1 MHHQRYIF
9 TIFSNQIC
17 CSFKIK
23 IEVQMCFILEI
34 FPFSLEINEASFV
47 FLNQALLSQLHS
59 TIVGHECLLLFFI
72 ILKCRL
78 EPTSSP
84 SYF

>member
-1 MHHQRYIF
+1 
-9 TIFSNQIC
+9 
-17 CSFKIK
+17 
-23 IEVQMCFILEI
+23 MCFILEI

-59 TIVGHECLLLFFI
+59 TTVGHECLLLFFI